1 MDLFACRRGTVV
13 TMKGCEGLPGK
24 LVLQGF
30 ENPVAAL
37 IESPT
42 VRHDVNIQFM
52 PSLDDAVYAYVFGDK
67 MGQVTIRGVAFAGL
81 CTGSG
86 SGLKEL
92 DDYYKNHRA
101 SQREDVVA
109 VTIGNV
115 TQSGFL
121 TGMVIT
127 SRDPK
132 FMLLDFEMTINTL
145 PKKRT

>member
-13 TMKGCEGLPGK
+13 TLEGCDGLPGK
-24 LVLQGF
+24 LVLEGF
-30 ENPVAAL
+30 EDQVAAI
-37 IESPT
+37 IESPAL
-42 VRHDVNIQFM
+42 RHGVNIQFM
-52 PSLDDAVYAYVFGDK
+52 QSLDDAVYAYVFGDN
-67 MGQVTIRGVAFAGL
+67 MGQVTIKGVAFAGL

-92 DDYYKNHRA
+92 DDYYKNFRA
-101 SQREDVVA
+101 SQRKEVVV
-109 VTIGNV
+109 VTIGKV